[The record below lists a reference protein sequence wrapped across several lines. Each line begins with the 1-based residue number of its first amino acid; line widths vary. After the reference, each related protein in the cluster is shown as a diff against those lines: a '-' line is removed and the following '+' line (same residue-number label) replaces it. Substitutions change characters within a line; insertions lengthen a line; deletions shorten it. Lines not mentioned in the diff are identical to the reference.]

1 MGAYGNTAYASMSEM
16 RWLDGDINHDNIV
29 NMKDL
34 AILANNW
41 LETLPWA
48 INEPP
53 EVTITNPEDGST
65 VPYNGI
71 YPVPV
76 EADASDIDGSV
87 EKVEFFANGDKIGQ
101 DNDGSDGWA
110 IGWHPESDSSFNL
123 TAKATDND
131 AATETSPIVQVQVG
145 YVW

>member
-1 MGAYGNTAYASMSEM
+1 M
-16 RWLDGDINHDNIV
+16 LDFAK
-29 NMKDL
+29 M
-34 AILANNW
+34 AQEW

-65 VPYNGI
+65 VPYNTI
-71 YPVPV
+71 DPVPV

-131 AATETSPIVQVQVG
+131 AATATSPIVQVQVG